1 MQTFRGLHFFVYLAG
16 MKRTLTLIAIL
27 LALLPATAQVR
38 IVHKGKPVGHVFI
51 SLTGGSTYSKEA
63 ADILTKFSFTDAP
76 FQVIEGLGP
85 FHKGDI
91 ALVDVEGS
99 DIMRWIPSEDAY
111 RLVVDDRTIRI
122 EGYGKGLVYGAVEF
136 LKKYVGIDYW
146 GEGEAYVPKHKELTI
161 PAIDTIVT
169 PTFRYRQS
177 QNYMLRTDPLYK
189 TWYHLEEPSE
199 VFVANYWVHTC
210 NRLLPASRYG
220 VEHPE
225 YYAYYNGKRNPGSAS
240 QWCMSNPE
248 VFDIV
253 CERLDSLFKA
263 YPNRKMISISQNDGS
278 DTYCRCPECTRIMEE
293 EGGPSGPILR
303 FINAVA
309 DRFPDKEISTLA
321 YLFSVQPPRK
331 TVPRENVSIM
341 LCDIDCRRQTA
352 LTENPSGQEFMKALE
367 GWSKICKNLF
377 VWDYGINFDNYL
389 SPFPNLS
396 TIKDNMVIFRDHHVK
411 MHFSQIASV
420 RGGDFAELRSY
431 LVNNLMW
438 DAGASLDSLEHR
450 FLTRYYG
457 KAGWPIY
464 KYIKLMEGAAVGTDV
479 DLFIYD
485 SPVSYKNNI
494 LRPELM
500 RRYNALFDEAEAAV
514 AGDPVRLARVRRTRL
529 PLQYSALEIA
539 RTEPDRDPEAI
550 GRTLDLFQDR
560 ALEFDVEMLN
570 ERHNSPIDYCRMYRS
585 RYLGDS
591 KDNLAFGKPVTYL
604 VQPRPKYQKLG
615 ETALTDGI
623 YGGTTYVESWVGWE
637 GTDGAFIID
646 LGATTAV
653 HSISADFLHQLGAW
667 ILLPKQ
673 VKYSVSLDGERY
685 RSIAAIDIPESR
697 ATEVAFVPVEAS
709 SDCDARYI
717 RVDITGVK
725 TCPEWHYGVGNP
737 CWFFLDEVIVK

>member
-1 MQTFRGLHFFVYLAG
+1 
-16 MKRTLTLIAIL
+16 
-27 LALLPATAQVR
+27 
-38 IVHKGKPVGHVFI
+38 
-51 SLTGGSTYSKEA
+51 
-63 ADILTKFSFTDAP
+63 
-76 FQVIEGLGP
+76 
-85 FHKGDI
+85 
-91 ALVDVEGS
+91 
-99 DIMRWIPSEDAY
+99 
-111 RLVVDDRTIRI
+111 
-122 EGYGKGLVYGAVEF
+122 
-136 LKKYVGIDYW
+136 
-146 GEGEAYVPKHKELTI
+146 
-161 PAIDTIVT
+161 
-169 PTFRYRQS
+169 
-177 QNYMLRTDPLYK
+177 
-189 TWYHLEEPSE
+189 
-199 VFVANYWVHTC
+199 
-210 NRLLPASRYG
+210 
-220 VEHPE
+220 
-225 YYAYYNGKRNPGSAS
+225 
-240 QWCMSNPE
+240 
-248 VFDIV
+248 
-253 CERLDSLFKA
+253 
-263 YPNRKMISISQNDGS
+263 
-278 DTYCRCPECTRIMEE
+278 MEE

-450 FLTRYYG
+450 FLSHYYG

-485 SPVSYKNNI
+485 SPVSYKDNI

-514 AGDPVRLARVRRTRL
+514 ADDPVRLARVRRTRL

-550 GRTLDLFQDR
+550 GRALDLFQDR

-646 LGATTAV
+646 LGAPTAV

-667 ILLPKQ
+667 ILPGEIQRLPGRGALPLHRRHRHSGEPRHRGGLRSDRSLLRLRRPLHPGGHNGRQNLPRVALRRRQSLLVLPRRGDRQMIISSGTDLLLKGNPEGERGYFAKQ
-673 VKYSVSLDGERY
+673 LFLHGRRNRNQAKMAWARRMAGMPRLNFRFCVLCRKRYIPTSAPKLPPAMDIQMSVSSGMRHFPLRAFHLSIPKIKKARILMPMRY
-685 RSIAAIDIPESR
+685 MRN
-697 ATEVAFVPVEAS
+697 
-709 SDCDARYI
+709 ARKAV
-717 RVDITGVK
+717 RVLG
-725 TCPEWHYGVGNP
+725 C
-737 CWFFLDEVIVK
+737 

>member
-1 MQTFRGLHFFVYLAG
+1 
-16 MKRTLTLIAIL
+16 
-27 LALLPATAQVR
+27 
-38 IVHKGKPVGHVFI
+38 
-51 SLTGGSTYSKEA
+51 
-63 ADILTKFSFTDAP
+63 
-76 FQVIEGLGP
+76 
-85 FHKGDI
+85 
-91 ALVDVEGS
+91 
-99 DIMRWIPSEDAY
+99 
-111 RLVVDDRTIRI
+111 
-122 EGYGKGLVYGAVEF
+122 
-136 LKKYVGIDYW
+136 
-146 GEGEAYVPKHKELTI
+146 
-161 PAIDTIVT
+161 
-169 PTFRYRQS
+169 
-177 QNYMLRTDPLYK
+177 
-189 TWYHLEEPSE
+189 
-199 VFVANYWVHTC
+199 
-210 NRLLPASRYG
+210 
-220 VEHPE
+220 
-225 YYAYYNGKRNPGSAS
+225 
-240 QWCMSNPE
+240 
-248 VFDIV
+248 
-253 CERLDSLFKA
+253 
-263 YPNRKMISISQNDGS
+263 
-278 DTYCRCPECTRIMEE
+278 
-293 EGGPSGPILR
+293 
-303 FINAVA
+303 
-309 DRFPDKEISTLA
+309 
-321 YLFSVQPPRK
+321 
-331 TVPRENVSIM
+331 
-341 LCDIDCRRQTA
+341 
-352 LTENPSGQEFMKALE
+352 
-367 GWSKICKNLF
+367 
-377 VWDYGINFDNYL
+377 
-389 SPFPNLS
+389 
-396 TIKDNMVIFRDHHVK
+396 
-411 MHFSQIASV
+411 
-420 RGGDFAELRSY
+420 
-431 LVNNLMW
+431 MW
-438 DAGASLDSLEHR
+438 DAGASLDSLEYR

-485 SPVSYKNNI
+485 SPVSYKDNI

-539 RTEPDRDPEAI
+539 RTEQDRDPEAI
-550 GRTLDLFQDR
+550 GRALDLFQDR

-570 ERHNSPIDYCRMYRS
+570 ERHNSPIDYCRMYRC

-637 GTDGAFIID
+637 GTDGAFLID
-646 LGATTAV
+646 LGAPTAI

-709 SDCDARYI
+709 CDCDARYI

>member
-1 MQTFRGLHFFVYLAG
+1 
-16 MKRTLTLIAIL
+16 
-27 LALLPATAQVR
+27 
-38 IVHKGKPVGHVFI
+38 
-51 SLTGGSTYSKEA
+51 
-63 ADILTKFSFTDAP
+63 
-76 FQVIEGLGP
+76 
-85 FHKGDI
+85 
-91 ALVDVEGS
+91 
-99 DIMRWIPSEDAY
+99 
-111 RLVVDDRTIRI
+111 
-122 EGYGKGLVYGAVEF
+122 
-136 LKKYVGIDYW
+136 
-146 GEGEAYVPKHKELTI
+146 
-161 PAIDTIVT
+161 
-169 PTFRYRQS
+169 
-177 QNYMLRTDPLYK
+177 
-189 TWYHLEEPSE
+189 
-199 VFVANYWVHTC
+199 
-210 NRLLPASRYG
+210 
-220 VEHPE
+220 
-225 YYAYYNGKRNPGSAS
+225 
-240 QWCMSNPE
+240 
-248 VFDIV
+248 
-253 CERLDSLFKA
+253 
-263 YPNRKMISISQNDGS
+263 
-278 DTYCRCPECTRIMEE
+278 MEE

-485 SPVSYKNNI
+485 SPVSYKDNI

-539 RTEPDRDPEAI
+539 RTEPERDFEAI
-550 GRTLDLFQDR
+550 GKDLDLFEQR
-560 ALEFDVEMLN
+560 AKEFQVEMLN
-570 ERHNSPIDYCRMYRS
+570 ERNNQPEEYCALYRQ
-585 RYLGDS
+585 RYMSDTR
-591 KDNLAFGKPVTYL
+591 DNLAYGKPVTYL
-604 VQPRPKYQKLG
+604 IDPRPKYLELSRK
-615 ETALTDGI
+615 ALTDGL
-623 YGGTTYVESWVGWE
+623 YGGTTYVENWVGWE
-637 GTDGAFIID
+637 GTDGAFLID
-646 LGATTAV
+646 LGAPTAV

-673 VKYSVSLDGERY
+673 VKYSVSLDGESY

-697 ATEVAFVPVEAS
+697 ATEVAFVPVEATC
-709 SDCDARYI
+709 DCDARYI